1 MEVVN
6 TRNLS
11 IIYSG
16 YVITKSVDNLRAYK
30 YGKSL
35 REILEKIVV
44 IGSKNLEAL
53 LCL

>member
-6 TRNLS
+6 MRNLS
-11 IIYSG
+11 IIYS
-16 YVITKSVDNLRAYK
+16 KSVDNLRAYK
-30 YGKSL
+30 YGKFL

-44 IGSKNLEAL
+44 IGSKNLKAL